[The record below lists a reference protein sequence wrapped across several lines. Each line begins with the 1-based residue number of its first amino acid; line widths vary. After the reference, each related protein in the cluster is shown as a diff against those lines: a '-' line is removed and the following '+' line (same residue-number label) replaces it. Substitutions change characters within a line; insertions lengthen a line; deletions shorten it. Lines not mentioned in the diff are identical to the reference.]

1 MWDNRRTEK
10 MYRYLPSETFDNKF
24 VVDIKNHWLSSPVL
38 EALNKATEV
47 VLESSASSFYKFP
60 STCFEELKKSR
71 QIRKEQGFSL
81 RYLNVDNILGRNFE
95 CTLSDYIEIV
105 HSCMYDDTSN
115 VLYKLY
121 RFMDSFETHRE
132 YHENKEFYYK
142 KEIGMR
148 KGDQNLSKMIEK
160 NVGQVVGEHSD
171 DEKQISLRKI
181 ELSDI
186 IKNHFYHILI
196 SLTKLSFASTQKDYS
211 TCVHESL
218 ALTSDIVKVVSLQ
231 QTKELS
237 PNSTVKK

>member
-1 MWDNRRTEK
+1 
-10 MYRYLPSETFDNKF
+10 
-24 VVDIKNHWLSSPVL
+24 
-38 EALNKATEV
+38 
-47 VLESSASSFYKFP
+47 
-60 STCFEELKKSR
+60 
-71 QIRKEQGFSL
+71 
-81 RYLNVDNILGRNFE
+81 
-95 CTLSDYIEIV
+95 
-105 HSCMYDDTSN
+105 
-115 VLYKLY
+115 
-121 RFMDSFETHRE
+121 
-132 YHENKEFYYK
+132 
-142 KEIGMR
+142 MR

-211 TCVHESL
+211 TCVQELL

>member
-1 MWDNRRTEK
+1 M
-10 MYRYLPSETFDNKF
+10 
-24 VVDIKNHWLSSPVL
+24 

-160 NVGQVVGEHSD
+160 TSV
-171 DEKQISLRKI
+171 
-181 ELSDI
+181 
-186 IKNHFYHILI
+186 
-196 SLTKLSFASTQKDYS
+196 KLSENT
-211 TCVHESL
+211 
-218 ALTSDIVKVVSLQ
+218 LTTRNKSRFEK
-231 QTKELS
+231 LS
-237 PNSTVKK
+237 

>member
-1 MWDNRRTEK
+1 
-10 MYRYLPSETFDNKF
+10 MYHYLPSETFDNKF
-24 VVDIKNHWLSSPVL
+24 VVNTKNHWLGSPVM

-71 QIRKEQGFSL
+71 QIEKEQGFRL

-95 CTLSDYIEIV
+95 CTLSDNIEIV

-121 RFMDSFETHRE
+121 TFLDSFETHRE
-132 YHENKEFYYK
+132 YHEDKELNYR

-148 KGDQNLSKMIEK
+148 KGEQNLTKMIEK

-171 DEKQISLRKI
+171 DEKQISLQKI

-211 TCVHESL
+211 TCVQELL
-218 ALTSDIVKVVSLQ
+218 ALTSNIIKVVSLQ